1 MKLCHEKLR
10 IHRILKIK
18 IILVLLLFQFSILHK
33 YYRFVAGVINRERI
47 PAFERLLWRACR
59 GNVFF
64 KQAEIATALYDPGTG
79 DLTNKCVF
87 IVFFQGEQLKIR
99 VKKICEG

>member
-1 MKLCHEKLR
+1 MTVTETVFH
-10 IHRILKIK
+10 
-18 IILVLLLFQFSILHK
+18 
-33 YYRFVAGVINRERI
+33 YRFVAGVILRERI
-47 PAFERLLWRACR
+47 PSFERLLWRACR

-64 KQAEIATALYDPGTG
+64 KYAEIETQLHDPVTG
-79 DLTNKCVF
+79 DPTNKCVF